1 MLITATIF
9 VLILGLAALLIQRML
24 QSRQNFQMDPLDVY
38 GEQLKSLEHDR
49 LKGAVSEAEYHDM
62 RAEVGRRM
70 ISVEKTN
77 KSAKTVRY
85 STEKWSVIAYL
96 LLAALIGGASYL
108 RIGQPSFP
116 DVPISF
122 RYNQAEMKRTE
133 LLSQA
138 EAEAEAEATID
149 VPTKDPENLPLLYDL
164 RAAVESNPNDITGLE
179 FLVNWEAHFGFF
191 QNAYKSKAKVLDLKG
206 EEAGSVDWYEFAELL
221 ILAADNYVSIEAEVA
236 LRKALGLDSKNPQA
250 RFYIGLQHQQL
261 GRPDITFNMWRQL
274 LEEGPESASYIS
286 LIRAVI
292 MDLAFISGV
301 NYTPLVAKGPTR
313 EDYKGVS
320 ELSAEDQKIM
330 INEMV
335 SGLAEKLASQGGPA
349 TDWVKLIIAYSVQ
362 GQPETSRKIW
372 NEAKALFSNSIED
385 LNKLNKAAKDAGIAP

>member
-1 MLITATIF
+1 MLITAIIF

-24 QSRQNFQMDPLDVY
+24 QPRQNLQMDPLDVY

-77 KSAKTVRY
+77 ESAKMIRY
-85 STEKWSVIAYL
+85 STNKWPVIAYL
-96 LLAALIGGASYL
+96 FIAALIGGASYL
-108 RIGQPSFP
+108 RIGQPNFP

-138 EAEAEAEATID
+138 EAETKATID
-149 VPTKDPENLPLLYDL
+149 LPTKDPENLPLLYDL

>member
-1 MLITATIF
+1 
-9 VLILGLAALLIQRML
+9 
-24 QSRQNFQMDPLDVY
+24 MDPLDVY

-138 EAEAEAEATID
+138 EAEAKATID
-149 VPTKDPENLPLLYDL
+149 LPTKDPENLPLLYDL

-372 NEAKALFSNSIED
+372 NEAKALFSNNIED

>member
-24 QSRQNFQMDPLDVY
+24 QPRQNLQMDPLDVY

-77 KSAKTVRY
+77 ESAKMIRY
-85 STEKWSVIAYL
+85 STNKWPVIAYL
-96 LLAALIGGASYL
+96 FLAVLIGGASYL
-108 RIGQPSFP
+108 KIGQHNFP

-122 RYNQAEMKRTE
+122 RYDQAETKRKE

-138 EAEAEAEATID
+138 EAEAKATLD
-149 VPTKDPENLPLLYDL
+149 VRTKDPENLPLLYDL
-164 RAAVESNPNDITGLE
+164 RAAVEANPNDMTGLE
-179 FLVNWEAHFGFF
+179 FLVNWESHFGFF
-191 QNAYKSKAKVLDLKG
+191 QNAYKSKAKILDLKG
-206 EEAGSVDWYEFAELL
+206 EEAGSVDWHEFAELL

-236 LRKALGLDSKNPQA
+236 LRKALSLNSNNPQA

-261 GRPDITFNMWRQL
+261 GRPDITFNIWRQL
-274 LEEGPESASYIS
+274 LEEGPESASYIA

-292 MDLAFISGV
+292 MDLAYISGV
-301 NYTPLVAKGPTR
+301 NYTPLAAKGPTQ
-313 EDYKGVS
+313 EDYKSMS

-349 TDWVKLIIAYSVQ
+349 ADWVKLIIAYSVQ

-372 NEAKALFSNSIED
+372 KEAKALFSNSVED

>member
-9 VLILGLAALLIQRML
+9 ALILGLAALLIQRML

-77 KSAKTVRY
+77 KNVKNLRY
-85 STEKWSVIAYL
+85 STEKWSLIVYL

-108 RIGQPSFP
+108 KIGQPNFP

-122 RYNQAEMKRTE
+122 RYDQAETKRTE

-138 EAEAEAEATID
+138 EAEAEATLDIL
-149 VPTKDPENLPLLYDL
+149 TKDPENLPLLYDL

-372 NEAKALFSNSIED
+372 NEAKALFSNNIED

>member
-9 VLILGLAALLIQRML
+9 VLILGLAALLIRRML

-77 KSAKTVRY
+77 KNVKNLRY
-85 STEKWSVIAYL
+85 STEKWSLIAYL

-108 RIGQPSFP
+108 KIGQPNFP

-122 RYNQAEMKRTE
+122 RYDQAETKRTE

-138 EAEAEAEATID
+138 EAEAEVTLD
-149 VPTKDPENLPLLYDL
+149 VLTKDTENLPLLYDL
-164 RAAVESNPNDITGLE
+164 RAAVESNPNDIKGLE

-191 QNAYKSKAKVLDLKG
+191 QNAYKSKAKVLDIKG

-221 ILAADNYVSIEAEVA
+221 VLAADNYISIEAEIA
-236 LRKALGLDSKNPQA
+236 LRKALDLDPNNPQA

-292 MDLAFISGV
+292 LDLAFISGV
-301 NYTPLVAKGPTR
+301 NYTPPAAKGPTH
-313 EDYKGVS
+313 EDYKSLS

-349 TDWVKLIIAYSVQ
+349 TDWAKLIIAYSVQ

-385 LNKLNKAAKDAGIAP
+385 LNKLNKAAKDAGITP